1 MADEQQARDAEA
13 ALHLTNELLATV
25 DAYIGRQP
33 GGEMPVAVVADG
45 VAGLVGSVAASGVEQ
60 LRAAG
65 EGLDA
70 EQLPLEMCRVLLG
83 MQGGEA
89 DDASEAPLLVGSLR
103 EAERAQAQALREALE
118 DVLDERAQRETLS
131 VDVVV
136 DAVADLLMRT
146 VRRVALQLAQAGD
159 TDGAQTRLVA
169 CYRLVQR
176 SLDTLAEGDM
186 EEEDGA

>member
-1 MADEQQARDAEA
+1 MADEQQARDAEV
-13 ALHLTNELLATV
+13 ALHLTNELLAAV

-45 VAGLVGSVAASGVEQ
+45 VAGLAGSVAASGVEQ

-65 EGLDA
+65 EELDA

-83 MQGGEA
+83 MLGGEA
-89 DDASEAPLLVGSLR
+89 DDAGEAPLPVGGWR
-103 EAERAQAQALREALE
+103 EAELAQPQALREAFE
-118 DVLDERAQRETLS
+118 NVLDERAQWETLS
-131 VDVVV
+131 ADVVI

-146 VRRVALQLAQAGD
+146 IRRVALQLAQAGD
-159 TDGAQTRLVA
+159 TDGARTRRVA
-169 CYRLVQR
+169 CYRLVQH
-176 SLDTLAEGDM
+176 SLDTLAEGNM

>member
-1 MADEQQARDAEA
+1 M
-13 ALHLTNELLATV
+13 L
-25 DAYIGRQP
+25 
-33 GGEMPVAVVADG
+33 
-45 VAGLVGSVAASGVEQ
+45 
-60 LRAAG
+60 
-65 EGLDA
+65 
-70 EQLPLEMCRVLLG
+70 
-83 MQGGEA
+83 GGEA

>member
-1 MADEQQARDAEA
+1 
-13 ALHLTNELLATV
+13 
-25 DAYIGRQP
+25 
-33 GGEMPVAVVADG
+33 MPVAVVADG
-45 VAGLVGSVAASGVEQ
+45 VVGLAGSVAASGVEQ

-65 EGLDA
+65 EELDA

-83 MQGGEA
+83 MLGGEA
-89 DDASEAPLLVGSLR
+89 DDASEAPLPVGGWR
-103 EAERAQAQALREALE
+103 EAELAQAQALREALE
-118 DVLDERAQRETLS
+118 DVLDERAQQETLS

-146 VRRVALQLAQAGD
+146 VRRVALQLVQAGD